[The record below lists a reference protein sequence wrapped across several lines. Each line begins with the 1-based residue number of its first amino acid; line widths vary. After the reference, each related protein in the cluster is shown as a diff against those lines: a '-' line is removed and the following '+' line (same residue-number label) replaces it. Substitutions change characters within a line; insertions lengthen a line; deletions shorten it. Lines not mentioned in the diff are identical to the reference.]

1 MQQVIDPEKENSAL
15 RARVAELEARIAQL
29 ERLADSDTLT
39 PLPNR
44 RLFFRAIERAVAQ
57 RARHGTPAA
66 LLFVDLNRLKEIN
79 DAHGHAVGDAALIHT
94 AWLLRENVR
103 GSDVVARIGG
113 DEFGVL
119 LEYSEPESAWDKA
132 SALVAAVKASP
143 LHGRL
148 PIEVSIGVTA
158 LQADDTPEAA
168 LARADA
174 EMYRAK
180 RRRGGGTN
188 SR

>member
-1 MQQVIDPEKENSAL
+1 MQDVIDLTKENAAL
-15 RARVAELEARIAQL
+15 RARVAELEARIETL

-44 RLFFRAIERAVAQ
+44 RLLFRAIERAVAQ

-66 LLFVDLNRLKEIN
+66 LLFVDLNRLKELN
-79 DAHGHAVGDAALIHT
+79 DAHGHSVGDEALIHT

-103 GSDVVARIGG
+103 GGDIVARIGG

-119 LEYSEPESAWDKA
+119 LEYADEAGARDKA
-132 SALVAAVKASP
+132 VALNEAVTASP

-148 PIEVSIGVTA
+148 PIAVSIGVTA
-158 LQADDTPEAA
+158 LRPDDTPDVA

-174 EMYRAK
+174 EMYKAK
-180 RRRGGGTN
+180 RQAG
-188 SR
+188 

>member
-1 MQQVIDPEKENSAL
+1 MQDEIDLEQENAAL
-15 RARVAELEARIAQL
+15 RARIAELEARIGSL

-44 RLFFRAIERAVAQ
+44 RFFFRAIERAVAQ

-66 LLFVDLNRLKEIN
+66 LLFVDLDRLKEIN
-79 DAHGHAVGDAALIHT
+79 DAHGHSVGDEALIHT
-94 AWLLRENVR
+94 AWVLREKVR

-119 LEYSEPESAWDKA
+119 LEYAEPEAAYDKA
-132 SALVAAVKASP
+132 SALVAAVKAAP

-148 PIEVSIGVTA
+148 PITVSIGVTI
-158 LQADDTPEAA
+158 LQPDDTPDAA

-180 RRRGGGTN
+180 RAG
-188 SR
+188 

>member
-94 AWLLRENVR
+94 AWVLRENVR

-119 LEYSEPESAWDKA
+119 LEYADAEAAREKA
-132 SALVAAVKASP
+132 AALVAAVKVSP

-148 PIEVSIGVTA
+148 PIEVAIGVTA
-158 LQADDTPEAA
+158 LQADDTPEVA

-174 EMYRAK
+174 EMYKAK
-180 RRRGGGTN
+180 RRGDA
-188 SR
+188 